1 MSRRVLIILS
11 IVFLTTLS
19 AASGQSQ
26 PGRVGS
32 VIFYLSGA
40 QEVPEADNSFL
51 GRFGI
56 KFADDL
62 SWADID
68 LTVFGANI
76 TGAHLHCGVAG
87 TNGPIVVNLLA
98 GGLFGSPMNAAGS
111 ISKPSITNA
120 DILAKTP
127 MQCGGM
133 APINNIA
140 SLHSAFVQGRIYVN
154 VHSSAF
160 PGGALRGQVHG
171 NRIR

>member
-1 MSRRVLIILS
+1 MNRRVLIILS

-26 PGRVGS
+26 PGRVGA

-68 LTVFGANI
+68 LTVFAANV
-76 TGAHLHCGVAG
+76 TGAHLHCGVPG
-87 TNGPIVVNLLA
+87 TNGPIVVNLLP
-98 GGLFGSPMNAAGS
+98 GGLFGAPMDAAGS

-127 MQCGGM
+127 MQCRQP

-140 SLHSAFVQGRIYVN
+140 SLHSAFLQGRIYVN
-154 VHSSAF
+154 VHTTAF
-160 PGGALRGQVHG
+160 PGGALRGQTHG
-171 NRIR
+171 NRI

>member
-1 MSRRVLIILS
+1 MNRRVLIILS

-26 PGRVGS
+26 PGRVGA

-76 TGAHLHCGVAG
+76 TGAHLHCGVPG
-87 TNGPIVVNLLA
+87 TNGPIVVKSA
-98 GGLFGSPMNAAGS
+98 SGAPVR
-111 ISKPSITNA
+111 PSYA
-120 DILAKTP
+120 RRRHD
-127 MQCGGM
+127 
-133 APINNIA
+133 
-140 SLHSAFVQGRIYVN
+140 
-154 VHSSAF
+154 
-160 PGGALRGQVHG
+160 
-171 NRIR
+171 